1 MKRLR
6 LDAAARVELLHEVRY
21 YETVRAGTGRRFR
34 EAVDVAFAQIRRNP
48 STGKPEEANCRRIRV
63 KGFPFA
69 LIFREAPEEIVV
81 FAVKNDAR
89 EPGYWLGRVT

>member
-21 YETVRAGTGRRFR
+21 YETVRSGTGRRFR
-34 EAVDVAFAQIRRNP
+34 EAVDLAFAQIRRSP
-48 STGKPEEANCRRIRV
+48 STGKPEEADCRRIRV

-69 LIFREAPEEIVV
+69 VVYREQPDEIVV
-81 FAVKNDAR
+81 FAVRNDAR
-89 EPGYWLGRVT
+89 KPGYWLGRVA